1 MATTVISSTVVSA
14 SGTHVF
20 AQSYDALV
28 VTQGGA
34 LIVTDEKAVTF
45 APGVFANYLL
55 VDGSLISGSVVNET
69 VLLPSFSRMDVGATG
84 VVRGI
89 GNFSFATVIMGA
101 DVIAGSGDGTGLSLV
116 NRGEISAAVT
126 TAVAMRGLVANLHNT
141 GDIIGGQFGVVLT
154 DRFGH
159 VVNDGM
165 IAATFG
171 SALNVE
177 GDSTVINGGAIQGP
191 SAAFGGAAVQMNG
204 TASLLRNSG
213 EIRGARAIDA
223 VVTASDA
230 DGHRIVNTGLI
241 AGEISLVST
250 EGAAHSLVNRGTIA
264 GAILFGNGDD
274 EFDGRGGVVTGAVF
288 GGEGNDTY
296 RVSDPT
302 ILLIEA
308 PDRASETGIVSG
320 GIDRVEASVDWTLGE
335 HFEVLEL
342 VGKAV
347 TGVGNALANTI
358 TGNEGNNV
366 LSGLDGFDTI
376 DGGHGRDTLDGG
388 SGNDRLFGGEG
399 DDALFGRLGNDRLE
413 GGEGDDTL
421 RGGANNDQLFGGDG
435 EDVLYGGMGRDIL
448 TGGADADRFVFA
460 ATVETPAGVN
470 RDIIADFQK
479 GLDLID
485 LSRID
490 ARVNNTTADDAFT
503 FIGTGAF
510 TGTAG
515 QLRYQIVGGNTVIG
529 FDTDGNGVADG
540 EIQLTGA
547 IALSAGD
554 FVL

>member
-20 AQSYDALV
+20 AGPQD
-28 VTQGGA
+28 A
-34 LIVTDEKAVTF
+34 LIVTQGAGLIVTGEKAVSFLSSAYTS
-45 APGVFANYLL
+45 YLL
-55 VDGSLISGSVVNET
+55 VDGSLMSGSVVHET
-69 VLLPSFSRMDVGATG
+69 ALLPRFSRMDVGAEG

-89 GNFSFATVIMGA
+89 ANSGFATVIMGA
-101 DVIAGSGDGTGLSLV
+101 DVVAGTGVSTGLSLV
-116 NRGEISAAVT
+116 NRGEISAAVAS
-126 TAVAMRGLVANLHNT
+126 AVILRGTGADLRNT
-141 GDIIGGQFGVVLT
+141 GDIIGGQFGVLMT
-154 DRFGH
+154 DRLAQ
-159 VVNDGM
+159 VVNDGR

-171 SALNVE
+171 TALQIAGNSAV
-177 GDSTVINGGAIQGP
+177 TNGGIIEGP
-191 SAAFGGAAVQMNG
+191 LTTVG
-204 TASLLRNSG
+204 TATVRMVGPGSQLHNSG
-213 EIRGARAIDA
+213 EIRGLVAIDG
-223 VVTASDA
+223 VVFESGV
-230 DGHRIVNTGLI
+230 DGFRIVNTGLI
-241 AGEISLVST
+241 DGAISLVSL
-250 EGAAHSLVNRGTIA
+250 EDAGHSVVNRGTIA
-264 GAILFGNGDD
+264 GTVLLGNGDD
-274 EFDGRGGVVTGAVF
+274 EFDGRGGVVTGAVL
-288 GGEGNDTY
+288 GGEGNDIY

-302 ILLIEA
+302 ILLVES
-308 PDRASETGIVSG
+308 PDRPLETGISPG
-320 GIDRVEASVDWTLGE
+320 GIDLVESSVDWTLGDL
-335 HFEVLEL
+335 FEELEL

-399 DDALFGRLGNDRLE
+399 DDVLFGRLGNDRLE

-435 EDVLYGGMGRDIL
+435 EDVLYGGIGRDTL

-490 ARVNNTTADDAFT
+490 ARVANTVADDAFT
-503 FIGTGAF
+503 FIGGAVF
-510 TGTAG
+510 SAAG
-515 QLRYQIVGGNTVIG
+515 QVRFQVIGGNTVIY

-547 IALSAGD
+547 IVLNAGD